1 MSTTRPFA
9 YNTGTTIGGTSQVG
23 DIAVGVT
30 NQEYSSNIGGVP
42 WWMGGDEDLGYII
55 AHTVSGNT
63 QPTPISGTFASI
75 GFNRTNDFLDSSFIN
90 LAEYVTRKYSTPQTF
105 SSATDASVWLTNN
118 GFWNSYIT
126 PVLYLDAGNPAS
138 YPLTGTVWTDLVG
151 GKQFNLIN
159 GPGYDPANGGKFYFY
174 APGGQYAE
182 CNTSL
187 PNLSTWS
194 VAVWHYYTGSNV
206 GSAPCI
212 VTEVFPGSTGNINYS
227 VGDNN
232 GGFTSGFFDG
242 GWRVTTTFT
251 LTPNNWYYIVGTY
264 DGSTLN
270 MYVNNSLAATNPYV
284 GTPISSDGGIRLM
297 RRWDLG
303 DYWDGYLSTVGIYDK
318 ALDSTQISSIWNTTK
333 SRYGL

>member
-1 MSTTRPFA
+1 MSITRPFA
-9 YNTGTTIGGTSQVG
+9 FNTGTTIGGTSQVG
-23 DIAVGVT
+23 DIAVGT
-30 NQEYSSNIGGVP
+30 SDQNYSGNLGGVP
-42 WWMGGDEDLGYII
+42 WWMGPDEELGYVITI
-55 AHTVSGNT
+55 PISGNT
-63 QPTPISGTFASI
+63 HPTPIPGVTASL
-75 GFNRTNDFLDSSFIN
+75 GFYRTNTLTDNAFID
-90 LAEYVTRKYSTPQTF
+90 LSQYVANKNGTPQTF
-105 SSATDASVWLTNN
+105 TTASDASIWLTNN
-118 GFWNSYIT
+118 GFWNSYVS
-126 PVLYLDAGNPAS
+126 PVLYLDAGNVGS
-138 YPLTGTVWTDLVG
+138 YPGTGTVWTDLIG
-151 GKQFNLIN
+151 GKVFNLIN
-159 GPGYDPANGGKFYFY
+159 GPGYDPTNGGKFYFY
-174 APGGQYAE
+174 ASGNQYAE

-212 VTEVFPGSTGNINYS
+212 VTEIFPGSTSNINYS

-242 GWRVTTTFT
+242 GWRVTTNYS

-264 DGSTLN
+264 DGNTLN
-270 MYVNNSLAATNPYV
+270 MYVNNSLVATANYT

-303 DYWDGYLSTVGIYDK
+303 DYWDGYLSTVAIYDK
-318 ALDSTQISSIWNTTK
+318 ALDSGQISSIWNSTK

>member
-1 MSTTRPFA
+1 MAITRPFA
-9 YNTGTTIGGTSQVG
+9 YNTGATISGTYQVG
-23 DIAVGVT
+23 NIAVGNT
-30 NQEYSSNIGGVP
+30 NQAYSANIGGIP
-42 WWMGGDEDLGYII
+42 WWMGPDEELGYVI
-55 AHTVSGNT
+55 AVPVSGNT
-63 QPTPISGTFASI
+63 QSTPISGVNASI
-75 GFNRTNDFLDSSFIN
+75 GFYGTEMMVNPFDETTF
-90 LAEYVTRKYSTPQTF
+90 VTLVNQTF
-105 SSATDASVWLTNN
+105 SQNFSSGTDSSLWLTNN

-138 YPLTGTVWTDLVG
+138 YPLTGTVWTDLIG
-151 GKQFNLIN
+151 GKQFNLLN

-174 APGGQYAE
+174 APAGQYAE
-182 CNTSL
+182 SNTSL
-187 PNLSTWS
+187 PSLNIWS
-194 VAVWHYYTGSNV
+194 VAVWHYYTGNNV

-212 VTEVFPGSTGNINYS
+212 VTEVFPGSTSNINYS

-242 GWRVTTTFT
+242 DWRVTPTFN
-251 LTPNNWYYIVGTY
+251 LSPNNWYYIVGTY
-264 DGSTLN
+264 DGNTLK
-270 MYVNNSLAATNPYV
+270 MYVNDSLVGSANYA
-284 GTPISSDGGIRLM
+284 GTPISSNGGIRLM